1 MKKVLFYK
9 WDVYSHLNLAKD
21 IDDILVKYK
30 HLLNTK
36 SEYIETLS
44 GIKVVLYFE

>member
-9 WDVYSHLNLAKD
+9 WEVYSHLNLVKD
-21 IDDILVKYK
+21 IDDILEKYK
-30 HLLNTK
+30 HFLNIK
-36 SEYIETLS
+36 SEYTETLS